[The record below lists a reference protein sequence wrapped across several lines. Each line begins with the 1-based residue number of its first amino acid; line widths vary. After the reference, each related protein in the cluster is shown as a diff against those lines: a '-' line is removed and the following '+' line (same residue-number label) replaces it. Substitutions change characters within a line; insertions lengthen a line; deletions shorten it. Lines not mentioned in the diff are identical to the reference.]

1 MNRNPIRFAIAA
13 AVVAAGLLA
22 PPAGAQVEIDRRR
35 PAPARGELSI
45 SSAFGS
51 IVVKA
56 WERNEIAVRGQVAA
70 GAEGFDFDGD
80 KESTQISV
88 SVPEAWLHAPGEDA
102 AFRSTLEIS
111 APIGSRISIET
122 VNATVA
128 VDGFSGRVEAS
139 SVNGAVHVGGAPS
152 EVEIET
158 MTGAVDVAAQSAP
171 MHVRSISGAV
181 TIAGATGEV
190 EVETVSGSVV
200 IGGSNLTSLQV
211 KTTTGAVTFRGSLG
225 RQGGVEIE
233 TFSSPVQ
240 LFLPKATRAVFRV
253 QTFGGKI
260 QSDFCSGT
268 PVVRERFEPFR
279 QLRCSTGPDDFEI
292 DVRTHDADIKLAA
305 E

>member
-1 MNRNPIRFAIAA
+1 MHRHSIRIALITA
-13 AVVAAGLLA
+13 ALAGLLS
-22 PPAGAQVEIDRRR
+22 PPARGQVEIDRRR
-35 PAPARGELSI
+35 PAPARGELSV

-56 WERNEIAVRGQVAA
+56 WDRNEIAVRGQIAA
-70 GAEGFDFDGD
+70 GAESFDFDGD
-80 KESTQISV
+80 KEGTQISV

-111 APIGSRISIET
+111 APAGSRISIET

-128 VDGFSGRVEAS
+128 VDGFTGRVEAS
-139 SVNGAVHVGGAPS
+139 SVNGAVHVGGAAS
-152 EVEIET
+152 EIEIET
-158 MTGAVDVAAQSAP
+158 MTGTVDVAAQSAP
-171 MHVRSISGAV
+171 MHVKTISGAV
-181 TIAGATGEV
+181 TLLGATGEV
-190 EVETVSGSVV
+190 EVETVSGGVEMA
-200 IGGSNLTSLQV
+200 GANLTSLQV
-211 KTTTGAVTFRGSLG
+211 KTTTGGVTLRGSLA

-233 TFSSPVQ
+233 TFSGPVQ

-292 DVRTHDADIKLAA
+292 DVNTHDADIKIAA